1 MDNTRFILVT
11 SLVLILFLLYQEWQK
26 DYGPIPQENT
36 TQITENRG
44 GAEPSDKLQDIPQ
57 TPGTGTSRQE
67 TIDLQRH
74 EGVVSVVT
82 DTFDIKIDLQGAI
95 IVQAGLKK
103 YPVSLEEKERPLML
117 LDRSTTLT
125 HLIQDGL
132 LGSSVAPTHEN
143 RYTSTT
149 VVFSLAEGD
158 EILEVPLRWAAP
170 DNTLEVTKIFRFMKG
185 SHLVDIRYEI
195 ENRGTSPWT
204 GKFYGQVKRN
214 DPGRAGLL
222 AGISTYTGAVF
233 SSPENRY
240 EKIGFDDLLEMQ
252 EEQQE
257 QGLKP
262 SAQWEQTT
270 AGGWAA
276 MIQHYFLTA
285 LIPAN
290 PNEEVNYYAKVL
302 KDGNYAAGMIS
313 PALTIAPGEKGKFEN
328 RLYMGPKDQEVLNEI
343 AEGLNLTVDYGWLW
357 VLAKPL
363 FIGLR
368 FLHELTGNWGWAII
382 LVTVI
387 LKVVFFPLSA
397 AGYRSMAK
405 MRKVQPRILALN
417 ERYSND
423 SMQKRQ
429 AMMQIYKEEKLNPMG
444 GCLPNLVQ
452 IPVFLALYW
461 VLLESVELRQAP
473 FIFWLNDL
481 STKDPFYILPLI
493 MGATMFIQQK
503 LNPPPMDPVQAK
515 VMSFLPVIFTV
526 FFATFPSGLVLY
538 WVANSVLSI
547 AQQWQITRS
556 LERAGLGPKK
566 KT

>member
-1 MDNTRFILVT
+1 MDNTRFILIT

-26 DYGPIPQENT
+26 DYGAVPQANTPQTDGIP
-36 TQITENRG
+36 G
-44 GAEPSDKLQDIPQ
+44 GANSYDKLKDIPQ
-57 TPGTGTSRQE
+57 TPVTESSRQE
-67 TIDLQRH
+67 SIVLQQRK
-74 EGVVSVVT
+74 GLVSVHT
-82 DTFDIKIDLQGAI
+82 DTLDIKIDLQGAI
-95 IVQAGLKK
+95 IVQAGLKR
-103 YPVSLEEKERPLML
+103 YPLSLEEKERPLVL
-117 LDRSTTLT
+117 LDRSTTLI
-125 HLIQDGL
+125 HIIQDGL
-132 LGSSVAPTHEN
+132 LGSVVAPTHEN
-143 RYTSTT
+143 LYTAPA
-149 VVFSLAEGD
+149 VEFSLAESE
-158 EILEVPLRWAAP
+158 EILEVPFRWTAP
-170 DNTLEVTKIFRFMKG
+170 DNSLLVTKIFRFMKG
-185 SHLVDIRYEI
+185 SHLVEVRYEI
-195 ENRGTSPWT
+195 ENHGTAPWT
-204 GKFYGQVKRN
+204 GKYYGQIKRD
-214 DPGRAGLL
+214 DPGKTSRL
-222 AGISTYTGAVF
+222 GIATYTGAVF

-240 EKIGFDDLLEMQ
+240 KKIGFDDLLEMQ

-257 QGLKP
+257 QNAQQT
-262 SAQWEQTT
+262 AQWEQST
-270 AGGWAA
+270 ANGWAA

-290 PNEEVNYYAKVL
+290 PSDEVNYYAKVL
-302 KDGNYAAGMIS
+302 TDGNYAAGMIS
-313 PALTIAPGEKGKFEN
+313 PAMTIAPGENGKFEN
-328 RLYMGPKDQEVLNEI
+328 RLYIGPKDQEVLNEI

-387 LKVVFFPLSA
+387 LKVAFFPLSA

-473 FIFWLNDL
+473 FIFWLYDL
-481 STKDPFYILPLI
+481 STKDPYYILPLI
-493 MGATMFIQQK
+493 MGVTMFIQQK

-515 VMSFLPVIFTV
+515 VMGFLPVIFTV
-526 FFATFPSGLVLY
+526 FFAAFPSGLVLY

-547 AQQWQITRS
+547 TQQWQITRTM
-556 LERAGLGPKK
+556 ERAGLGPMK

>member
-1 MDNTRFILVT
+1 MDNTRFILIT

-26 DYGPIPQENT
+26 DYSPLPQANT
-36 TQITENRG
+36 TQTTEISG
-44 GAEPSDKLQDIPQ
+44 GAIPTDRLQDIPQ
-57 TPGTGTSRQE
+57 TPGTESSSQE
-67 TIDLQRH
+67 PINLQQH
-74 EGVVSVVT
+74 MGLVSVKT
-82 DTFDIKIDLQGAI
+82 DTLDLKIDLQGAI
-95 IVQAGLKK
+95 IVQAGLRK
-103 YPVSLEEKERPLML
+103 YPVSLEEKERPLVL
-117 LDRSTTLT
+117 LDRTTTLI

-132 LGSSVAPTHEN
+132 LGSAITPTHEN
-143 RYTSTT
+143 LYTAPAAD
-149 VVFSLAEGD
+149 FSLDENE
-158 EILEVPLRWAAP
+158 EILEIPFRWAAP
-170 DNTLEVTKIFRFMKG
+170 DNSLVVTKVFRFTKN
-185 SHLVDIRYEI
+185 SHLVEISYEI
-195 ENRGTSPWT
+195 ENQGTSPWT
-204 GKFYGQVKRN
+204 GKYYGQIKRN
-214 DPGRAGLL
+214 DPGKTSRL
-222 AGISTYTGAVF
+222 GISTYTGAVF

-240 EKIGFDDLLEMQ
+240 EKIGFDDLLEMK

-257 QGLKP
+257 QNAQQ

-270 AGGWAA
+270 AGGWVA
-276 MIQHYFLTA
+276 MLQHYFLTA

-290 PNEEVNYYAKVL
+290 PDDVVNYYAKVL

-313 PALTIAPGEKGKFEN
+313 PALTIAPGQKGKFEN
-328 RLYMGPKDQEVLNEI
+328 RLYIGPKDQEVLNNI

-368 FLHELTGNWGWAII
+368 FLHDLTGNWGWAII

-387 LKVVFFPLSA
+387 LKVAFFPLSA

-417 ERYSND
+417 ERYPNNST
-423 SMQKRQ
+423 QKQQ

-461 VLLESVELRQAP
+461 VLLESVEMRQAP
-473 FIFWLNDL
+473 FIFWLTDL
-481 STKDPFYILPLI
+481 STKDPYYILPLI
-493 MGATMFIQQK
+493 MGVTMFIQQK
-503 LNPPPMDPVQAK
+503 LNPPPVDPVQAK

-526 FFATFPSGLVLY
+526 FFAAFPSGLVLY

-547 AQQWQITRS
+547 AQQWQITRA
-556 LERAGLGPKK
+556 LERAGLGHTK